1 MMLFLVEFGQSQ
13 INKKEKIKK
22 NLINYKDHEIKIFI
36 ISIIGYHF
44 K

>member
-13 INKKEKIKK
+13 IKKKKRQK
-22 NLINYKDHEIKIFI
+22 NLINYKDHEIKFFI